1 MSRGISDPIQPPV
14 EQSEEVSNEELL
26 AFIDEVAMMVRD
38 INTRLLTLERNLLAP
53 HAPHAPHVPEE
64 KTKKKFLNG
73 K

>member
-53 HAPHAPHVPEE
+53 HAPHVPEE